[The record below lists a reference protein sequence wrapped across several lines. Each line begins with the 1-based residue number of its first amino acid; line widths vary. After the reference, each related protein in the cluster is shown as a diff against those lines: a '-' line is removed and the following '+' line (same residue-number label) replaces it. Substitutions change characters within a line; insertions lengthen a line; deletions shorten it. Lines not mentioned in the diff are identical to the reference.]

1 MLSATR
7 EGRTYKPTPATT
19 DRSVPRSR
27 RHGVCD
33 REGRTVRTE
42 EKRAQLG
49 KEGGDSRGMNRQ
61 VKGKGWQYDRCS

>member
-7 EGRTYKPTPATT
+7 EGGTYKPPSAPT
-19 DRSVPRSR
+19 DRSVPRAG

-33 REGRTVRTE
+33 REGRTLRAE

-49 KEGGDSRGMNRQ
+49 EEGGNSGGM
-61 VKGKGWQYDRCS
+61 